1 MKNEIFD
8 CNPGGQTLKKA
19 RLDAGLTQKEL
30 AEKAGV
36 HINQIQRF
44 EKGERRMASAEAKT
58 FMAIADALGLD
69 PHCLL

>member
-1 MKNEIFD
+1 MKNTILD
-8 CNPGGQTLKKA
+8 GNSSSQTLRKA
-19 RLDAGLTQKEL
+19 RLDAGITQKEL

-44 EKGERRMASAEAKT
+44 EKGERSIASAEAKT

-69 PHCLL
+69 PHILL

>member
-1 MKNEIFD
+1 MKNEILD
-8 CNPGGQTLKKA
+8 GNSSCQTLRKA
-19 RLDAGLTQKEL
+19 RLEAGLTQKEL

-44 EKGERRMASAEAKT
+44 EKGERNIATAEAKT

-69 PHCLL
+69 PHILL